1 MPVFDFQCSACG
13 LIFEALVKKNEE
25 AVHCL
30 RCGKKNS
37 GKASSKNR
45 VIKHIKV

>member
-30 RCGKKNS
+30 GCGKKDS
-37 GKASSKNR
+37 GKASSKKQDLKKN
-45 VIKHIKV
+45 